1 MKIKIT
7 TVFFAMLLLALSVL
21 TASADQ
27 EGNARWCNIDNDG
40 CYLIEADG
48 SHSYMYFWSE
58 AARKH
63 YMGDITKPYEN
74 VVTRYY
80 SKDGKHPLD
89 AAPKETRTA
98 GKVKQASVKDW
109 FKITLPNGG
118 LVLMQKGL
126 PAEWAE
132 DMYLTDKF
140 SDILGSSAAEV
151 LIPVYEGGLCV
162 DCTVPM
168 VIITDE
174 NGNMS
179 SAQLLENIPE
189 EAKLVGY
196 ISASDVRTHEGDDS
210 ELLKTLEDSK
220 PDLTEESDD
229 THDGQDSGSHDDHS
243 DSDETVVS
251 HSPSAPWQPPAPA
264 LPLAP
269 VAEDEQN
276 NKFGDDQ
283 DEQSTP
289 EDTPWYN
296 DEETAKQIFDFM
308 KQYDPEFQEKSDPET
323 GTQIDFEFPEM
334 KYYTWEEIIEILTLA
349 GALDE
354 FEKQFGDLMPKS
366 ITGSTDFIISL
377 QNSGELRIAGN
388 GDNNNLIIIGG
399 VNNNSK
405 PGDSGENRLNN
416 NDQTDAR
423 IDEGR
428 KHPEVSIE
436 DGSIKSDTGADKPVL
451 RGSDQRSN
459 IDRSGGEKTD
469 RNNSGD
475 STEFEWQG
483 GSKDEYNKPS
493 IYINGNSTLYL
504 DQYENG
510 NGDLIFSFYGGMSG
524 IEQDRL
530 IFEHGTVAIKGDAG
544 GFKRNIDLA
553 EGSKFEIRNSD
564 DSSAGNDVRREG
576 NIVQGAPSNINV
588 KEHSM
593 LNFGSGSGDS
603 GNVSPADPLM
613 NETDKEIS
621 NITIPDVQGGLV
633 FPEEYSGKELV
644 LQGGVIR
651 LDGTIKTDKVE
662 AG

>member
-1 MKIKIT
+1 MKKKILCSLIALV
-7 TVFFAMLLLALSVL
+7 TVVALVACGQKPSGGGSGSESPSGGESTGREATNSVVVGITQDIDSL
-21 TASADQ
+21 DPHNAEAAGTREVLFNMFEGLVKATPEGEIEPAVASDYVVSEDATNITFTLRDGITFCDGTPVTAEDVKYSIERYAGIQGEGSAFSILKD
-27 EGNARWCNIDNDG
+27 IV
-40 CYLIEADG
+40 IEADG
-48 SHSYMYFWSE
+48 KTIQVNLSEPNTEFVYELTCAIIPQANEANVNSNPIGTGPFMYDTFIPGEKLVVKRNPYYWKAGFPYLDE
-58 AARKH
+58 VTFRIVADTDVAVTQLNA
-63 YMGDITKPYEN
+63 GTLDI
-74 VVTRYY
+74 V
-80 SKDGKHPLD
+80 
-89 AAPKETRTA
+89 
-98 GKVKQASVKDW
+98 Q
-109 FKITLPNGG
+109 
-118 LVLMQKGL
+118 
-126 PAEWAE
+126 
-132 DMYLTDKF
+132 YLTADQ
-140 SDILGSSAAEV
+140 A
-151 LIPVYEGGLCV
+151 
-162 DCTVPM
+162 M
-168 VIITDE
+168 
-174 NGNMS
+174 
-179 SAQLLENIPE
+179 
-189 EAKLVGY
+189 
-196 ISASDVRTHEGDDS
+196 
-210 ELLKTLEDSK
+210 TL
-220 PDLTEESDD
+220 
-229 THDGQDSGSHDDHS
+229 
-243 DSDETVVS
+243 
-251 HSPSAPWQPPAPA
+251 
-264 LPLAP
+264 
-269 VAEDEQN
+269 
-276 NKFGDDQ
+276 
-283 DEQSTP
+283 
-289 EDTPWYN
+289 N
-296 DEETAKQIFDFM
+296 DNF
-308 KQYDPEFQEKSDPET
+308 Y
-323 GTQIDFEFPEM
+323 
-334 KYYTWEEIIEILTLA
+334 
-349 GALDE
+349 
-354 FEKQFGDLMPKS
+354 
-366 ITGSTDFIISL
+366 
-377 QNSGELRIAGN
+377 
-388 GDNNNLIIIGG
+388 
-399 VNNNSK
+399 
-405 PGDSGENRLNN
+405 
-416 NDQTDAR
+416 
-423 IDEGR
+423 
-428 KHPEVSIE
+428 IE

-576 NIVQGAPSNINV
+576 NIVQEAPSNINV

-621 NITIPDVQGGLV
+621 DITIPDVQGGLV